1 MADEQLAL
9 LSSITCKDVETCRI
23 ALARVGWDL
32 NQAAQQLMSEQS
44 SIGRCTCGKEGEGY
58 YGQGS
63 YSQTFFCRACWSQW
77 SFDAEM
83 DQVAEQ
89 EGMLQ
94 RDLGLLEASQ
104 LEFLGAEYFR
114 RLEQRWQEPVKRT
127 GEYFAWT
134 AEGSQAWDALATA
147 ARQGVAELSRS
158 EVGME
163 SAARFLAGAAK
174 EAGPQLWKL
183 LTIYEIQVASQLP
196 RRQAREAKPV
206 GCTGVACAS
215 GLLGQTEEVDVYI
228 YDYGRRD
235 IVARLQAP
243 GSSALVYDPACTL
256 CPIGIGTSGLAVSRF
271 TLYPRGLAGRPAASR
286 CGRWS
291 GSGVGGLPLAAIL
304 WELLLGPRNLPEAIE
319 FLKGLVSQ
327 SAPPLAGAAMML
339 MQPGYG
345 VAMVEWSSE
354 EISVS
359 PIAMEGVLV
368 HANHCILDLRDAE
381 NPKIAR
387 LLEDSRRRQAV
398 VEGLYAEEL
407 LAGKPPIL
415 GLNQLQSF
423 LSATGVQNDDVLA
436 TVISCP
442 ASRAL
447 YVRFRLQVTGMERV
461 EDTISCDFWQC
472 FEG

>member
-398 VEGLYAEEL
+398 VEG
-407 LAGKPPIL
+407 
-415 GLNQLQSF
+415 
-423 LSATGVQNDDVLA
+423 
-436 TVISCP
+436 
-442 ASRAL
+442 
-447 YVRFRLQVTGMERV
+447 RV
-461 EDTISCDFWQC
+461 
-472 FEG
+472 G